1 MLWNDPTRKR
11 PFSSISKTSSLPSLW
26 LVIHYLLVVA
36 ICLGPVQ
43 AQQQQD
49 PMTMYGGSVLAMA
62 GKDCVVLAVDKRFG
76 VGNSLIHIAPR
87 PVLQL
92 PDQVLVAFTGLQGDI
107 QSLKGEL
114 LTQVAAKYN
123 RGLGFGSVAELSSAP
138 SSTKPTISATAMASL
153 TSHVLY
159 RKRMTGPYYV
169 EPLVVG
175 LEPDGWVSSESDD
188 NHAAPNDKRDSSL
201 LQLQTKR
208 NIEKRC
214 RYRPFLCSMDTIGAK
229 AESKSFIC
237 AGAAS
242 ESLFGTAEALWKPD
256 LEADELLAVC
266 CKAFLSALERD
277 CMSGYGAVLYLLTP
291 DAGIVEYD
299 LAGRSD

>member
-1 MLWNDPTRKR
+1 MQ
-11 PFSSISKTSSLPSLW
+11 
-26 LVIHYLLVVA
+26 LVILLVA
-36 ICLGPVQ
+36 LCIALPGTVQ
-43 AQQQQD
+43 AQQQD

-62 GKDCVVLAVDKRFG
+62 GKDCVVMAVDKRFG

-92 PDQVLVAFTGLQGDI
+92 PDQVLVAFTGLQGDV

-123 RGLGFGSVAELSSAP
+123 RGLGFGSVAGPSSVP
-138 SSTKPTISATAMASL
+138 SSTKATISATAMASL

-175 LEPDGWVSSESDD
+175 LEPDGWISNELDD
-188 NHAAPNDKRDSSL
+188 NDTDSNDNTESL
-201 LQLQTKR
+201 VQQLQTKER
-208 NIEKRC
+208 RKKRC
-214 RYRPFLCSMDTIGAK
+214 RYRPYLCSMDTIGAK
-229 AESKSFIC
+229 AESTSFIC

-291 DAGIVEYD
+291 DEGIVEYD